1 MSSSNA
7 VLKTFPGSCRHF
19 GPQNKTKKQV
29 IEQNHK
35 QSIGSYLN
43 ALTAVTQL
51 PSLVGMRPRQTRS
64 ATPCKQKIKRNQS
77 EQSIFLYINACFHD
91 KLFLLDQRKISATA
105 NQLIASVFYIN
116 KGWFHNL
123 LRTSHK
129 RFQQS
134 TVGFVL
140 LYLICSVK
148 R

>member
-43 ALTAVTQL
+43 ALTAGTQL

-77 EQSIFLYINACFHD
+77 EQSIFLYIKVCFHD
-91 KLFLLDQRKISATA
+91 KLFLLDQCKVSTIA

-116 KGWFHNL
+116 KG
-123 LRTSHK
+123 SHRK
-129 RFQQS
+129 RNTQNHS
-134 TVGFVL
+134 NSKKGFV
-140 LYLICSVK
+140 
-148 R
+148 